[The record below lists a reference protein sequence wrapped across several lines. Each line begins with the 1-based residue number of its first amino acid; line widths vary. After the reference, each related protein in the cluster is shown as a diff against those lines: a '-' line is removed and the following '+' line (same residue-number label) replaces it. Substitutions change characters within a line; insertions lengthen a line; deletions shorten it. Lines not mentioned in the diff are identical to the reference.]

1 MATPAKYALYH
12 GCLIPAR
19 APFLERATK
28 LVLADMGIGV
38 EDLKGT
44 SCCVDPITLR
54 STSEAAWAVL
64 GARNISLAEERG
76 LPLLSQCNG
85 CFSNLNEANVVLQGD
100 AELREAVNEQLATV
114 GRTFKGTVGVHHLV
128 GVLRDAGEER
138 VRSLVK
144 RPLSGWRVASEP
156 GCHLTR
162 PSEYSPFP
170 DARYP
175 RVVEQL
181 ASWAGASMVE
191 YSDTIMCCGNVVRA
205 IDAPVAD
212 AMLSSLIKAISD
224 AGATHIVTP
233 CPTCFVQLDMGQ
245 KDVLAAAG
253 IPRPLPVLF
262 VTEMLALAF
271 GHDPSELGLKYHRV
285 PIDL

>member
-1 MATPAKYALYH
+1 MTASKYALYH

-19 APFLERATK
+19 APFLEKATK
-28 LVLADMGIGV
+28 LVLADLGVEV

-64 GARNISLAEERG
+64 GARNIALAEERS

-85 CFSNLNEANVVLQGD
+85 CFSNLNEANVMLQGD
-100 AELREAVNEQLATV
+100 AELREAVNAHLRAV
-114 GRTFKGTVGVHHLV
+114 GRTYRGTVGVHHLV
-128 GVLRDAGEER
+128 GLLRDMGEQR
-138 VRSLVK
+138 VRGLVK
-144 RPLSGWRVASEP
+144 RPLAAWTVASEP

-162 PSEYSPFP
+162 PSDYSPFP

-181 ASWAGASMVE
+181 ASWAGARTAE
-191 YSDTIMCCGNVVRA
+191 YSETIMCCGNVVRA
-205 IDAPVAD
+205 IDANVAD
-212 AMLSSLIKAISD
+212 TMLADLMRSIAA

-233 CPTCFVQLDMGQ
+233 CPTCFVQIDMGQ
-245 KDVLAAAG
+245 KDVLERAG
-253 IPRPLPVLF
+253 LAKPIPVLF

-271 GHDPSELGLKYHRV
+271 GHGPGELGLKYHRV
-285 PIDL
+285 PVEV

>member
-1 MATPAKYALYH
+1 MAAARYALYH

-19 APFLERATK
+19 APFLEKATK
-28 LVLADMGIGV
+28 LVLGDLGIEH

-64 GARNISLAEERG
+64 GARNIALAEERG

-100 AELREAVNEQLATV
+100 SELRAKVNEHLGAV
-114 GRTFKGTVGVHHLV
+114 GRAFKGTVGVHHLV
-128 GVLRDAGEER
+128 GVLRDAGEDA
-138 VRSLVK
+138 VRALVK
-144 RPLSGWRVASEP
+144 RPLGAWTVASEP

-162 PSEYSPFP
+162 PSDYSPFP

-175 RVVEQL
+175 RGGEQL
-181 ASWAGASMVE
+181 AGWAGARTVE
-191 YSDTIMCCGNVVRA
+191 YSDEIMCCGNVVRA
-205 IDAPVAD
+205 VDASVAD
-212 AMLSSLIKAISD
+212 SMLSQLLGAIGAS
-224 AGATHIVTP
+224 GATHIVTP
-233 CPTCFVQLDMGQ
+233 CPTCFVQMDMEQ
-245 KDVLAAAG
+245 KDVLGRAG
-253 IPRPLPVLF
+253 LDKPIPVLF

-271 GHDPSELGLKYHRV
+271 GHAPEELGLRYHRV
-285 PIDL
+285 PVDI